1 MKILVMEAD
10 QLNKI
15 LDGFGT
21 AITDYLSFYKEYKF
35 ALLHQT
41 SVNELINSTI
51 PDLYKHCIGVL
62 VQLMNMNG
70 YSILQINK

>member
-1 MKILVMEAD
+1 MKIIVVTSE

-15 LDGFGT
+15 LDGLAT
-21 AITDYLSFYKEYKF
+21 AIIDNLPFYKDRSHV
-35 ALLHQT
+35 LLHQT
-41 SVNELINSTI
+41 SINELLNTPI
-51 PDLYKHCIGVL
+51 PDMYKHSIGVL